1 MTVISLNILLSILK
15 CIDLITILETRQDT
29 DAIVEIEAHRKTS
42 RVPVLSGEE
51 TPSSVSVLRLADLS
65 DNQIPQ
71 LRSLPSVS
79 APQSISRRATSRN
92 LVQTGHN

>member
-15 CIDLITILETRQDT
+15 RIDLITILETRQDT